1 MNNNETVKHV
11 ILYISITL
19 LLITVTFSASRAY
32 YLARITVT
40 DKINDTSITNANL
53 DIDFLTSQYINEPKL
68 MLINDSDRE
77 ASAPYTSFA
86 ITSKSTS
93 TISADYTLYLTDF
106 TISDN
111 FVSNDFKWEL
121 ARKNDSGETQ
131 VATGNFANA
140 VTGEDYTLTTAS
152 ITIAPQDTHQYIFR
166 IWLSY
171 TDKDQANLLNGSF
184 SGKIALTTGKI
195 TNKGK

>member
-68 MLINDSDRE
+68 MLINDSDRV

-121 ARKNDSGETQ
+121 VRKNDSGETQ

-171 TDKDQANLLNGSF
+171 TDSDQANLLNGSF

>member
-68 MLINDSDRE
+68 MLINDSDRV

-121 ARKNDSGETQ
+121 VRKNDSGETQ

-171 TDKDQANLLNGSF
+171 TDNDQANLLNGSF

>member
-1 MNNNETVKHV
+1 MNTNETVKHV

-19 LLITVTFSASRAY
+19 IIATVTLAASRAY
-32 YLARITVT
+32 YLAKITVD
-40 DKINDTSITNANL
+40 DKINNTTITNANL
-53 DIDFLTSQYINEPKL
+53 DIEFLTSQYINEPKM
-68 MLINDSDRE
+68 MLINDSDRQ

-93 TISADYTLYLTDF
+93 TISVDYTLYLTNF

-111 FVSNDFKWEL
+111 FVSSDLKWEL
-121 ARKNDSGETQ
+121 AKKTDSGETQ

-140 VTGEDYTLTTAS
+140 VTGKDYTLTTTG
-152 ITIAPQDTHQYIFR
+152 ITISPQDTHQYIFR
-166 IWLSY
+166 VWLSY
-171 TDKDQANLLNGSF
+171 TDNDQASLLNGSF

-195 TNKGK
+195 TSEGK